1 MPSVTVWTR
10 LEPHPREGSMQR
22 SLQAQVRDPLWL
34 LARQWQLGEFAG
46 DDAGSPVQAT
56 MSVQSRPLTGY
67 APDDSG
73 VASVAFDQ
81 TLALEAH
88 VERVPVT
95 LNVRGAAQLGRH
107 GEDAI
112 RAALPAATAQTA
124 IEALRDAYPIAA
136 TAPPDAAEDALGRA
150 MRATLAGRVVDGL
163 ALAGAYAIFQSGGTP
178 DPPLPPEATQPQVA
192 AALAALVAYRASLY
206 SEPSGDSAWRS
217 RRLDY
222 AATVTST
229 AVAPGAA
236 AADTVTLVASDFRGG
251 EMDWFSFSLA
261 EPVDDGAPADD
272 GPAATPPDA
281 TVQTFTFLPGHVT
294 FRGMPA
300 SRWWDF
306 EDGMTDFGALTP
318 DKVDLATLLVMEFAL
333 VFGNDWF
340 VVPVPTEV
348 GSLSQVTTL
357 VVTDSFGVRTVV
369 EPTESLSIGDGESV
383 WSLFKLTGGGERS
396 PYLLMPPSL
405 GVVMEGEPLEDVLF
419 LRDDMAAMAWAVEH
433 RLQGP
438 MDAPLDALQLAFDH
452 DAAFPAPPPPV
463 QVPGGPEQTYVLE
476 TSVPDNWIPM
486 VSVVAPSGARYLRR
500 GVLVRPGRG
509 DVHAAAELL
518 EPEHPLFVA
527 DESVPREGAEV
538 TRCFRRIRWS
548 DGSTTTWLAHR
559 ARPGRGPGW
568 SGLAFDLVTPL
579 PEGPA
584 P

>member
-1 MPSVTVWTR
+1 MASVTVWTR

-67 APDDSG
+67 AADDSG
-73 VASVAFDQ
+73 VAAVAFDQ

-107 GEDAI
+107 VEDAI
-112 RAALPAATAQTA
+112 RAALPAAAAQTA
-124 IEALRDAYPIAA
+124 IAALRDAYPIAA

-236 AADTVTLVASDFRGG
+236 AADTVALVASDFRGG

-340 VVPVPTEV
+340 VVPVPTAV

-357 VVTDSFGVRTVV
+357 VITDSFGVRTVV
-369 EPTESLSIGDGESV
+369 EPTESLPIGDGDSV

-452 DAAFPAPPPPV
+452 DAALPAPPLPP
-463 QVPGGPEQTYVLE
+463 QVPGGPKQTYVLE

-509 DVHAAAELL
+509 DVHAAASLL

-559 ARPGRGPGW
+559 TRPGRGPGW